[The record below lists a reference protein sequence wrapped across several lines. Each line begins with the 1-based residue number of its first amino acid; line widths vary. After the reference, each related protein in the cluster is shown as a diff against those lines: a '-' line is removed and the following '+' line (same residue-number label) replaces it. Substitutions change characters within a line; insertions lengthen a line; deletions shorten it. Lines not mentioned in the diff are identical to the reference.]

1 MNLPVLVGD
10 RIRELRKAKGWT
22 QEQLAEA
29 SSLHYSYIGGVERG
43 DRNISLETLEKI
55 VLGLQI
61 QPLELFRFN
70 FELNGELKERQE
82 AIDEH
87 MVLISHRSTEEIQ
100 LITKINRDILKAIDL
115 KQEPNK

>member
-1 MNLPVLVGD
+1 MNLPELVGN

-29 SSLHYSYIGGVERG
+29 ASLHYSYIGGVERG

-55 VLGLQI
+55 IAAFQV
-61 QPLELFRFN
+61 PAMELFRF
-70 FELNGELKERQE
+70 EDDTDRRK

-87 MVLISHRSTEEIQ
+87 MVLISSRSPKEIAAITR
-100 LITKINRDILKAIDL
+100 ITKEVIAAIGLED
-115 KQEPNK
+115 